1 MENIERIE
9 EMEQKFNQAFDA
21 LRKMETA
28 FEHYE
33 STQENIRQLNAYLGS
48 KEWKDD
54 LYADEAGIL
63 PVNLKRGVL
72 SEDGIWNLLA
82 DWHELKERMAQLV
95 CKQSPINPTK

>member
-21 LRKMETA
+21 IRKMETA

-48 KEWKDD
+48 KAWKDD